1 MESEERTTDAPS
13 DAAAQLAALRADRAA
28 MAERVVQPWW
38 YDALLG
44 LIVFGL
50 ISSIGVRNDWVKVA
64 VIAACLAGMY
74 ALRVIY
80 TRLTGMWVRGDRKGP
95 TRRAIWVWLAFYVV
109 VLGLAAG
116 AEYGLGW
123 HGALV
128 VGGAV
133 LGVGIA
139 LISRWWTHIYVAEL
153 RGEL

>member
-74 ALRVIY
+74 ALRVI
-80 TRLTGMWVRGDRKGP
+80 
-95 TRRAIWVWLAFYVV
+95 
-109 VLGLAAG
+109 
-116 AEYGLGW
+116 
-123 HGALV
+123 
-128 VGGAV
+128 
-133 LGVGIA
+133 
-139 LISRWWTHIYVAEL
+139 
-153 RGEL
+153 

>member
-1 MESEERTTDAPS
+1 MESEERTTTAPS

-50 ISSIGVRNDWVKVA
+50 ISTLSIEVSWIKVL
-64 VIAACLAGMY
+64 VIVVCLAGM
-74 ALRVIY
+74 AGLRVVY

-95 TRRAIWVWLAFYVV
+95 TRRAIWVWLALYVL

-116 AEYGLGW
+116 AEFGLGW
-123 HGALV
+123 RGALV

-139 LISRWWTHIYVAEL
+139 LISRWWTRIYVAEL